1 MHLVVPL
8 ILWCSATEPVNLM
21 VVDRGCS
28 EVIRGYW
35 TFGYAIIAFFATK
48 LCFVI
53 IWTTPRIVYS
63 LSIWVAIEAH

>member
-21 VVDRGCS
+21 LVDRGCS

-35 TFGYAIIAFFATK
+35 TFGYAIIAF
-48 LCFVI
+48 LPQSSI
-53 IWTTPRIVYS
+53 ILATPRIVSS
-63 LSIWVAIEAH
+63 LTIWVAIEAH